1 MQCDRPTSFLPY
13 SRCFILILAHTEI
26 TEITEKRALHGSIGS
41 HRVQMVTE
49 NDNPKNLLNLLIIRN
64 AD

>member
-1 MQCDRPTSFLPY
+1 VTAPLLLYCTLVV
-13 SRCFILILAHTEI
+13 FILILAHTEI